1 MNVWKW
7 KKKKE
12 GENYKKDGKKKIVRW
27 VVASTIS
34 DEGSDSYIELKQ

>member
-1 MNVWKW
+1 MCENE
-7 KKKKE
+7 KKKGRGKLQK
-12 GENYKKDGKKKIVRW
+12 GWKKKIVRW